1 MKTKILKHI
10 SAACLFLGASV
21 FLFSCGLPIGNTS
34 NTKGGRKK
42 MLYSDGGGIGW
53 DAYNSTGSTTIN
65 QSVDQTPYPALPFR
79 IADTVVNFGANK
91 ASFYVI
97 RVPSDNFD
105 LLLPLGKI
113 YEPYLVS
120 SMSAW
125 AQTGRSG
132 IAIDFT
138 SGGISHRTLYSLDNP
153 SLHVSI
159 PLMIFYDDASQA
171 RVNNLTKLIQSLNM
185 IRLTELQ

>member
-10 SAACLFLGASV
+10 SAACLFLGASI

-53 DAYNSTGSTTIN
+53 DAYNSTGSTAAN
-65 QSVDQTPYPALPFR
+65 QSVDQTPYPALPFQ
-79 IADTVVNFGANK
+79 IADTVINFGTNK
-91 ASFYVI
+91 ASFYVV

-105 LLLPLGKI
+105 FLLPLAKI

-120 SMSAW
+120 SMSTW

-132 IAIDFT
+132 IAIDFS
-138 SGGISHRTLYSLDNP
+138 SGSISRRSLYSLNNS

-159 PLMIFYDDASQA
+159 PLVILYDDASQA
-171 RVNNLTKLIQSLNM
+171 RANNLTKLIQSLNT
-185 IRLTELQ
+185 IRITELQ

>member
-1 MKTKILKHI
+1 MKTKFLKHI
-10 SAACLFLGASV
+10 YAACLVLGASI
-21 FLFSCGLPIGNTS
+21 FLISCGLPLGNT
-34 NTKGGRKK
+34 NNAKGGRKK

-53 DAYNSTGSTTIN
+53 DAYNSTGSPTIN
-65 QSVDQTPYPALPFR
+65 QSADQTPYPALPFR

-91 ASFYVI
+91 ASFYVV

-105 LLLPLGKI
+105 FLLPLAKI
-113 YEPYLVS
+113 YEPYLIN

-125 AQTGRSG
+125 TQTGRSG

-138 SGGISHRTLYSLDNP
+138 SGGISHRSLYSLDNP

-171 RVNNLTKLIQSLNM
+171 RANNLTKLIQSLSTV
-185 IRLTELQ
+185 RFTELQ